1 MVLREDSVP
10 VVQMARR
17 VPLSLQEPL
26 RQELDR
32 LLQAGIIAKTE
43 EPTDWMS
50 PLEKL
55 NCGPVVEIWG
65 DDMAHVVWDL
75 VHERLIEPYVDADLT
90 VFDISMKHRHQING
104 TVTLDA
110 PQALKIRDVGVK
122 CATITAEKV
131 VLEKYYLKRMWMSPN
146 TAIRNALGGA
156 VFPELIV
163 CRNIP
168 PRVKQWCR
176 PIIIARHAFR
186 DQYNGKDFVV
196 PRPGT
201 LQIKYSP
208 TIGARYNLEL
218 EHATPPLLPAIL
230 PVSSR
235 DQARLSAVVELPPA

>member
-1 MVLREDSVP
+1 M
-10 VVQMARR
+10 
-17 VPLSLQEPL
+17 
-26 RQELDR
+26 
-32 LLQAGIIAKTE
+32 
-43 EPTDWMS
+43 
-50 PLEKL
+50 
-55 NCGPVVEIWG
+55 
-65 DDMAHVVWDL
+65 H
-75 VHERLIEPYVDADLT
+75 
-90 VFDISMKHRHQING
+90 
-104 TVTLDA
+104 

-208 TIGARYNLEL
+208 TIGARYNLENMK
-218 EHATPPLLPAIL
+218 
-230 PVSSR
+230 
-235 DQARLSAVVELPPA
+235 QARVQLMKGMKEESERHRRQQTERTRKIRALRIREQQSAHRARMERQNALCMNVLQRRVEEALAAKNHYEVAQRRRLESRANGNGFDSMPSPI